1 MPPPR
6 RGAAR
11 AADFSALAGARRV
24 LLAVSGGPDSMAL
37 MLLAARWAR
46 TAPDAPALCVATVDH
61 GLRADSAAEAE
72 RVAGWAG
79 ARGLSHAILRWEGD
93 KPARRVQ
100 ELARA
105 ARYRLLA
112 AHARAI
118 GAQALVTAHH
128 AGDQAET
135 VLLRLA
141 RGSGVAG
148 LAGMAAVSTR
158 EGLAL
163 HRPLLDWS
171 KAELA
176 AVCAAEN
183 QDTLDDPSNRD
194 PAFARSRWRALAPAL
209 TSEGLD
215 ATTLGRLARRA
226 ARADAALERAVDAA
240 AENLRAAT
248 DDGRIR
254 LEATALAKLPE
265 EIALRLLGR
274 LLRQA
279 AGRETTLRLDR
290 LESLAQRLRAAADAG
305 AALTA
310 TLGGAL
316 ARLDRRGRLTLGAE
330 PPRRRGAGAAKSSR

>member
-1 MPPPR
+1 
-6 RGAAR
+6 
-11 AADFSALAGARRV
+11 
-24 LLAVSGGPDSMAL
+24 
-37 MLLAARWAR
+37 
-46 TAPDAPALCVATVDH
+46 
-61 GLRADSAAEAE
+61 
-72 RVAGWAG
+72 
-79 ARGLSHAILRWEGD
+79 
-93 KPARRVQ
+93 
-100 ELARA
+100 
-105 ARYRLLA
+105 
-112 AHARAI
+112 
-118 GAQALVTAHH
+118 
-128 AGDQAET
+128 

-171 KAELA
+171 KADLA
-176 AVCAAEN
+176 AVCAAES

-194 PAFARSRWRALAPAL
+194 PAFARSRWRALAP
-209 TSEGLD
+209 E
-215 ATTLGRLARRA
+215 LAREGSTRRRSA
-226 ARADAALERAVDAA
+226 GWRDGRRGPTRRWSAPSTQRRKTST
-240 AENLRAAT
+240 RRRT
-248 DDGRIR
+248 DGRIR
-254 LEATALAKLPE
+254 LEAAALAELPE

-330 PPRRRGAGAAKSSR
+330 PPRRRWAGAGKSSR